1 MELFCLWQQYTG
13 ESIQSW
19 LSDQCKARY
28 KARPGNA
35 YVKLYLQTLSLS
47 VRKYGL
53 PRWLSGKESAC
64 KPWVGKMP
72 WRRKW
77 QPTLVFLPREFH
89 GQRSLVGCKSIGSQT
104 VRHDLATEHTHK
116 EVYTLR
122 LTPKLSIIKEL

>member
-1 MELFCLWQQYTG
+1 MLSIFSSFSWDLYAFFGGLALLEWIMNEYNTG
-13 ESIQSW
+13 LAQRLKRLPAMWETWIQS
-19 LSDQCKARY
+19 L
-28 KARPGNA
+28 
-35 YVKLYLQTLSLS
+35 
-47 VRKYGL
+47 
-53 PRWLSGKESAC
+53 
-64 KPWVGKMP
+64 VGKIP